1 MLRVTVLC
9 LLTFSLTISRAQ
21 NIFSALHLNETSEF
35 KFGKP
40 SQIIETNTFYS
51 SRNTQIDKNVKT
63 YDNAG
68 ILLEEDRYDDDGK
81 LTAKLRYI
89 NDTTK
94 RLKLQR
100 IFERWARTGYS
111 KETAVYTYDEHN
123 FLIRVTDLNANGNTI
138 NVSQLVNNAKG
149 NPTEL
154 RLYAGNG
161 GAYGVEKAE
170 YYYDENMVVTSVYSN
185 DGGKLSTDTLA
196 IDYSKAGPID
206 KSVYNDR
213 GDAIS
218 YTSKNLDGSR
228 HLFEEEYSYDDAG
241 NCIDQKIYEV
251 TIKKNGKKRR
261 ALDRRFQKQVIYRLE

>member
-1 MLRVTVLC
+1 MLRVTVFF
-9 LLTFSLTISRAQ
+9 LLISFPAFSHAQ
-21 NIFSALHLNETSEF
+21 NIFTALHLNEISEF

-68 ILLEEDRYDDDGK
+68 MLLEEDRYDEDGK
-81 LTAKLRYI
+81 LTAKLKYI

-94 RLKLQR
+94 RLILQR
-100 IFERWARTGYS
+100 IFERWARIGYS
-111 KETAVYTYDEHN
+111 KGTAVYAYDEHN
-123 FLIRVTDLNANGNTI
+123 FLIRVTDLDANGSTVNI
-138 NVSQLVNNAKG
+138 SELVNNARG
-149 NPTEL
+149 NPIEL
-154 RLYAGNG
+154 RLYARNG
-161 GAYGVEKAE
+161 GSYGVEKAE
-170 YYYDENMVVTSVYSN
+170 YYYDQNMVVTSVYSN
-185 DGGKLSTDTLA
+185 DGDRLSTDTLA

-228 HLFEEEYSYDDAG
+228 RFFEEEYGYDDAG
-241 NCIDQKIYEV
+241 NWIDQKIYEV

-261 ALDRRFQKQVIYRLE
+261 ELDRRFQKQIIYKLE